1 MTTGCPCYGRNANCR
16 FCGGSGL
23 ISSESEVKV
32 VRSSTPTY
40 FSGQSETQKRLEAK
54 NKKYPASSTPNYFSG
69 QPGTQ
74 KRIEAE
80 IKKPSADFSSR
91 EENLRERISLA
102 AAEKRRQDSALEAKE
117 RQEAAERDAKN
128 PAIQLALKLKK
139 ERDMKLAAEQAIQD
153 AEQAAKSIAYW
164 NKRWGKS

>member
-23 ISSESEVKV
+23 VSSESEVKV

-40 FSGQSETQKRLEAK
+40 FSGQSETQKRVEAE
-54 NKKYPASSTPNYFSG
+54 NKKY
-69 QPGTQ
+69 
-74 KRIEAE
+74 
-80 IKKPSADFSSR
+80 SADLSSK
-91 EENLRERISLA
+91 EESLRERISLA
-102 AAEKRRQDSALEAKE
+102 TAERRRQASALEAKE

-128 PAIQLALKLKK
+128 PAVQLALKLKR
-139 ERDMKLAAEQAIQD
+139 ERDIKLAAEQAIQD